1 MNSKSDDTLRRLADE
16 WVNICTSVEVAMDP
30 CHDNRTL
37 KLCGYLEEVAD
48 ALWLRDDDVH
58 RRAAIEAQ
66 RLSLLLLGEI
76 ESPRP
81 NGTFMLDMGGAEN
94 DQLAKAYEALSA
106 TAESLE
112 AQALRLRAV
121 TNHAANA
128 ALAVFMLDPKA
139 PI

>member
-1 MNSKSDDTLRRLADE
+1 
-16 WVNICTSVEVAMDP
+16 MDS

-37 KLCGYLEEVAD
+37 KLCRYLEEVAD

-76 ESPRP
+76 ESPWP

-106 TAESLE
+106 TADSLE

-128 ALAVFMLDPKA
+128 APAVFMLDPKA
-139 PI
+139 PV